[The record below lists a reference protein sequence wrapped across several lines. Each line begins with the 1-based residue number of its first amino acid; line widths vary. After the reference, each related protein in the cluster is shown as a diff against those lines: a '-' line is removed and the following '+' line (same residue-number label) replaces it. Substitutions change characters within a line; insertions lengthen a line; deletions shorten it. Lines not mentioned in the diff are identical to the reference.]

1 MKTTTLI
8 LLNVTFQVK
17 ITIYL
22 NTRLEFF
29 CEQNLN
35 TISESALDQD
45 GHGQAWGV
53 LETAVITLIPSEISS
68 SPCKLVER

>member
-8 LLNVTFQVK
+8 LLKVIFQVR
-17 ITIYL
+17 IMIYL

-35 TISESALDQD
+35 AISESAL
-45 GHGQAWGV
+45 GQ
-53 LETAVITLIPSEISS
+53 S
-68 SPCKLVER
+68 